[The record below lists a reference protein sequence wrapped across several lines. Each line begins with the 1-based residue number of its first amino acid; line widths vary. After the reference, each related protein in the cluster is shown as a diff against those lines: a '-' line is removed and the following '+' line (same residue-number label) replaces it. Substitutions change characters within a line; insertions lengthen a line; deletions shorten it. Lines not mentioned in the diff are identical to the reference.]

1 MSIVNVPRTVT
12 AKVSAGTSGSLSGRQ
27 QFVLLVSMILLFAF
41 SNQVRASGDDGQQ
54 FQRLGDWEVHYS
66 AFPSTFLLPE
76 VAQLYQINRSNSQ
89 AVLNISVLDAT
100 DPERPAQRVQVTGF
114 AVNDIGQRRELTFR
128 RHIDGDAI
136 YYLAQVPHGDD
147 ERLRFTIRLRR
158 GNDEQQ
164 LTFRQRFYRG

>member
-1 MSIVNVPRTVT
+1 MSTVNVA
-12 AKVSAGTSGSLSGRQ
+12 AKVSENTSRNAFHRQ
-27 QFVLLVSMILLFAF
+27 QLMLWVSMVLLLAF
-41 SNQVRASGDDGQQ
+41 GSQAHANGDDGQQ